1 MRWLILAFFTT
12 AVALAGA
19 QNVALPE
26 GDGKAIVSGACT
38 SCHGLDLITAK
49 KSTRAEWSQVV
60 DRMKTYGTTL
70 DATQTTTVID
80 YLAKSFGPAG
90 AAAPAQTAPAPA
102 AQGGDADAAGKALV
116 NGVCASCHGVDL
128 ITSKQASRNEWKDVV
143 DRMKGYGA
151 TLDEKQ
157 NATLLDYL
165 EKTQGPKQAATA
177 TTASADAGKAILEQS
192 CANCHDLDLVS
203 NRTGTQAEWQ
213 EVVDRMNG
221 RGASVAEK
229 DVPALV
235 QYLTKTYPPKK

>member
-1 MRWLILAFFTT
+1 MRWLLLAFFTT
-12 AVALAGA
+12 AAALAGA

-80 YLAKSFGPAG
+80 YLTRSFGPAG
-90 AAAPAQTAPAPA
+90 AAAPAPA
-102 AQGGDADAAGKALV
+102 AQGGDAAAAGKALM
-116 NGVCASCHGVDL
+116 NGLCASCHGVDV
-128 ITSKQASRNEWKDVV
+128 ITAKQASRNEWKDVV

-165 EKTQGPKQAATA
+165 EKNHGPKQAATA
-177 TTASADAGKAILEQS
+177 TTAGADAGKTILEQS

-235 QYLTKTYPPKK
+235 QYLTKMYPPKK